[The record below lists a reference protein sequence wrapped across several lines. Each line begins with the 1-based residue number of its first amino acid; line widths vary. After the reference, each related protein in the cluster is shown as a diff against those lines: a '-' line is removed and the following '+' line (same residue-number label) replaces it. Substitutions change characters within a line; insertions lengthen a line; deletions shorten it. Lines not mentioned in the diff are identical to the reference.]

1 MASAKEPYTY
11 LYTIVTLTCI
21 FQGYKQKG
29 AYIATQGPLKNTI
42 VDLWRM
48 IWEFRCG
55 CIVMLC
61 EVEEEG
67 KVQSPIAY
75 DNDIEL

>member
-1 MASAKEPYTY
+1 MK
-11 LYTIVTLTCI
+11 I
-21 FQGYKQKG
+21 FKRFLSPTFVSQGYKQKG

-42 VDLWRM
+42 VDFWKM

-61 EVEEEG
+61 ELEEEG
-67 KVQSPIAY
+67 KVSQGVVYIGKHF
-75 DNDIEL
+75 E